1 MPLDSENDL
10 SNTSLDD
17 EHSMESSSD
26 RNSSSNKTNKNH
38 QKSITKHPKPTMTC
52 VVCGDHAF
60 GKMNLFIF
68 FFILFILILL
78 RIQF

>member
-1 MPLDSENDL
+1 MPLDSENNI

-17 EHSMESSSD
+17 EHSMESSTN
-26 RNSSSNKTNKNH
+26 RNSSSYKKVNKNH
-38 QKSITKHPKPTMTC
+38 QKLISKHPKPTMTC

-68 FFILFILILL
+68 SLFYL
-78 RIQF
+78 F